1 MKQVKRIYHKVKY
14 IKNLFIKVNWIKT
27 VYFNFKMFPYEI
39 AVKLPVFFY
48 GKVKFQSLKGSVQ
61 IDSPI
66 ERGMIGFGKKF
77 EKQSVSK
84 GISEVCVKGKIVF
97 KGRALFGK
105 DYFIYVEKDAI
116 LQIGSMSGM
125 GSNTK
130 LICMNKIILGDHVR
144 ISYETQLMD
153 SNFHQMFDT
162 ETGERFPIKGIINI
176 GDFNFIGNRVT
187 VLPNTMTNQNVT
199 IASNSLCNNNY
210 FELGQFI
217 LLGGIPAKLIRKN
230 FSRDWESEK
239 NQNFL
244 DIWFKI

>member
-84 GISEVCVKGKIVF
+84 G
-97 KGRALFGK
+97 
-105 DYFIYVEKDAI
+105 D
-116 LQIGSMSGM
+116 
-125 GSNTK
+125 
-130 LICMNKIILGDHVR
+130 
-144 ISYETQLMD
+144 
-153 SNFHQMFDT
+153 
-162 ETGERFPIKGIINI
+162 
-176 GDFNFIGNRVT
+176 
-187 VLPNTMTNQNVT
+187 
-199 IASNSLCNNNY
+199 
-210 FELGQFI
+210 
-217 LLGGIPAKLIRKN
+217 RK
-230 FSRDWESEK
+230 S
-239 NQNFL
+239 
-244 DIWFKI
+244 